1 MPAGSQRIIWLLGS
15 LCRVHQIPFD
25 AQLLLR
31 QFPPPLTELTLLE
44 AARGLGLRITET
56 KFQAAAL
63 AGLPMPCIAFRR
75 DEGGVA
81 PSAGTPSM
89 AGRGQPV
96 MVVHVE
102 HGQLLYFEPGISEP
116 KRAPIEEITQRFT
129 NRCLLVSRVPEVA
142 ESPAG
147 TEESE
152 AVGAAESGP
161 ADSGPSRGQGSFGF
175 AWFVRELLAHKAVW
189 RQVLVASLVI
199 QIIGLAM
206 PLFTQVIIDKVV
218 VHRTASTL
226 AVIAVGLAM
235 FLLFSTGMTWLR
247 QYLVIHT
254 GNRVDAVLGSKAF
267 RHLMRLPLPYFEA
280 RPTGTLIARLQMLES
295 VREFLSGAVVVL
307 LLDLPFL
314 VIFAAAMAYYNWQL
328 SLVVFFMLA
337 LIVLLSAVVTP
348 AFRARL
354 NQQFQLGARNQ
365 AFLTEHVAGMETVKS
380 LQMEPNLE
388 SRFDENLAAY
398 LSAGFSTRQLANT
411 YGSLA
416 GALEQAMILLVLCL
430 GALLV
435 MNSEGFTIGM
445 LVAFQMFASRLSQP
459 LLKLAGLW
467 QQFQQSIVAVRKLG
481 DLMNAPAEPW
491 SLKPG
496 RAPEGATGVRIEGLS
511 FRYERE
517 ARPLF
522 EGLSLEVKAG
532 ELVVLQGAS
541 GSGKST
547 LAKLIL
553 GFYVPTAGRILV
565 DGRDARHF
573 SANELRGQFG
583 VVPQD
588 TRLFSGS
595 IYENLVAANP
605 HAGFPDVVKACRIA
619 EVHDAIEALPHGY
632 NTRVGEQGVGL
643 SGGQRQRLA
652 IARAIL
658 KRPKVLVFDEATS
671 NLDAPT
677 AERFAETINRLKGEV
692 TILFIAHHVPSNLQ
706 VDATYEMGRWQ
717 PGLASLMAN
726 ANTAGSAGGKRAG

>member
-56 KFQAAAL
+56 KFQAASL
-63 AGLPMPCIAFRR
+63 AGLSMPCIAFQR

-81 PSAGTPSM
+81 PSAGSSSM

-96 MVVHVE
+96 MVVHAE
-102 HGQLLYFEPGISEP
+102 HGQLLYFEPGVSEP
-116 KRAPIEEITQRFT
+116 KRAAIEEISQRFT
-129 NRCLLVSRVPEVA
+129 NRCLLVSRIPEAA
-142 ESPAG
+142 ESASG
-147 TEESE
+147 LEESE
-152 AVGAAESGP
+152 RPGAAEPGP
-161 ADSGPSRGQGSFGF
+161 DDSGRGQQAFGF

-199 QIIGLAM
+199 QLIGLAM

-280 RPTGTLIARLQMLES
+280 RPTGTLIARLQTLES
-295 VREFLSGAVVVL
+295 VREFLSGALVVL

-314 VIFAAAMAYYNWQL
+314 VIFAAAMAYYSWQL
-328 SLVVFFMLA
+328 SLVVFFMLV

-348 AFRARL
+348 VFRTRL
-354 NQQFQLGARNQ
+354 NRQFQLGARNQ

-388 SRFDENLAAY
+388 SRFDENLATY
-398 LSAGFSTRQLANT
+398 LSAGFATRQLANT
-411 YGSLA
+411 YGALA
-416 GALEQAMILLVLCL
+416 GAIEQAMMLLVLCL

-467 QQFQQSIVAVRKLG
+467 QQLQQSIVAVRKLG

-496 RAPEGATGVRIEGLS
+496 RASEGATAVRIEGLS

-532 ELVVLQGAS
+532 GLVVLQGAS

-553 GFYVPTAGRILV
+553 GFYVPTAGRILI
-565 DGRDARHF
+565 DGRDARQF
-573 SANELRGQFG
+573 SANELRGHFG

-605 HAGFPDVVKACRIA
+605 HAGFPEVVKACRIA
-619 EVHDAIEALPHGY
+619 EVHDVIEALPHGY

-643 SGGQRQRLA
+643 SGGQKQRLA

-658 KRPKVLVFDEATS
+658 KRPKVLIFDEATS

-677 AERFAETINRLKGEV
+677 AERFAQTINRLKGEA
-692 TILFIAHHVPSNLQ
+692 TILFIAHQVPASLQ

-726 ANTAGSAGGKRAG
+726 ANSGGSAGGKRAV

>member
-56 KFQAAAL
+56 KFQAASL
-63 AGLPMPCIAFRR
+63 AGLSMPCIAFQR

-81 PSAGTPSM
+81 PSAGSSSM

-96 MVVHVE
+96 MVVHAE
-102 HGQLLYFEPGISEP
+102 HGQLLYFEPGVSEP
-116 KRAPIEEITQRFT
+116 KRAAIEEISQRFT
-129 NRCLLVSRVPEVA
+129 NRCLLVSRIPEAA
-142 ESPAG
+142 ESASG
-147 TEESE
+147 LEESE
-152 AVGAAESGP
+152 RPGAAEPGP
-161 ADSGPSRGQGSFGF
+161 DDSGRGQQAFGF

-199 QIIGLAM
+199 QLIGLAM

-280 RPTGTLIARLQMLES
+280 RPTGTLIARLQTLES
-295 VREFLSGAVVVL
+295 VREFLSGALVVL

-314 VIFAAAMAYYNWQL
+314 VIFAAAMAYYSWQL
-328 SLVVFFMLA
+328 SLVVFFMLV
-337 LIVLLSAVVTP
+337 LIVSLSAVVTP
-348 AFRARL
+348 VFRTRL
-354 NQQFQLGARNQ
+354 NRQFQLGARNQ

-388 SRFDENLAAY
+388 SRFDENLATY
-398 LSAGFSTRQLANT
+398 LSAGFAARQLANT
-411 YGSLA
+411 YGALA
-416 GALEQAMILLVLCL
+416 GAIEQAMMLLVLCL

-467 QQFQQSIVAVRKLG
+467 QQLQQSIVAVRKLG

-496 RAPEGATGVRIEGLS
+496 RASEGATAVRIEGLS

-532 ELVVLQGAS
+532 GLVVLQGAS

-565 DGRDARHF
+565 DGRDARQF
-573 SANELRGQFG
+573 SANELRGHFG

-605 HAGFPDVVKACRIA
+605 HAGFPEVVKACRIA
-619 EVHDAIEALPHGY
+619 EVHDVIEALPHGY

-643 SGGQRQRLA
+643 SGGQKQRLA

-658 KRPKVLVFDEATS
+658 KRPKVLIFDEATS

-677 AERFAETINRLKGEV
+677 AERFAQTINRLKGEA
-692 TILFIAHHVPSNLQ
+692 TILFIAHQVPASLQ

-726 ANTAGSAGGKRAG
+726 ANSGGSAGGKRAV